1 MRTGVA
7 FDDVLAAAQAGA
19 AWAFEVLY
27 RDLSP
32 VVTGYLRLHGA
43 AEPDD
48 LASET
53 FLGVFTGLAGFSG
66 DEDALRSWVFTIAHR
81 RLIDDWRRR
90 SRRPQLTDDAGDLTL
105 LPGGDAEDDALMRV
119 GTEDVHRMC
128 AGLPDDQR
136 SVLLLRVLADLTVEQ
151 VASVMGRSVG
161 SVKALQRRG
170 LRTLRERLEKLVRRN
185 FRHPRTPGGPA
196 GDDRGE
202 MTTAADDS
210 AVEDAFEAILAGR
223 PVPEGA
229 AGLAAFT
236 EAVRASATRPGR
248 PNAALAELLATGLL
262 TDQSSP
268 SVRTATSAG
277 SAPERRRPR
286 VRTRRRPAMIFSA
299 LIAKFLSAGAVAQAA
314 TGATVAV
321 VAFTGVGAV
330 GALPDPVQ
338 DTFAT
343 VVAEITPLEPPTCA
357 EETTEEVVPEETVAE
372 EVETTEEVPE
382 DPREDAEAAAA
393 RPWRPRSGHGPSR
406 DRPTASRSAPG
417 SARARRSE

>member
-19 AWAFEVLY
+19 GWAFEVLY

-32 VVTGYLRLHGA
+32 VVTGYLRLHGG

-119 GTEDVHRMC
+119 GTTDVHRMC

-170 LRTLRERLEKLVRRN
+170 LRTLRDRLEKPLEKTSGVR
-185 FRHPRTPGGPA
+185 
-196 GDDRGE
+196 
-202 MTTAADDS
+202 
-210 AVEDAFEAILAGR
+210 
-223 PVPEGA
+223 VPLGA
-229 AGLAAFT
+229 
-236 EAVRASATRPGR
+236 
-248 PNAALAELLATGLL
+248 
-262 TDQSSP
+262 
-268 SVRTATSAG
+268 
-277 SAPERRRPR
+277 
-286 VRTRRRPAMIFSA
+286 RPAM
-299 LIAKFLSAGAVAQAA
+299 
-314 TGATVAV
+314 
-321 VAFTGVGAV
+321 TGV
-330 GALPDPVQ
+330 
-338 DTFAT
+338 
-343 VVAEITPLEPPTCA
+343 
-357 EETTEEVVPEETVAE
+357 
-372 EVETTEEVPE
+372 
-382 DPREDAEAAAA
+382 R
-393 RPWRPRSGHGPSR
+393 
-406 DRPTASRSAPG
+406 
-417 SARARRSE
+417 